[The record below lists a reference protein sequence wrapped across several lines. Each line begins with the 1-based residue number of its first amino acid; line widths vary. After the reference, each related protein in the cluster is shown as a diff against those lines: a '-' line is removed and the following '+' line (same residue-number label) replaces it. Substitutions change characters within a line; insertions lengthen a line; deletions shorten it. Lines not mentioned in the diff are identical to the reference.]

1 MALNPLSSGTS
12 RSLSLVLRLGTA
24 QTLAWASSYYLPAI
38 LAEPMA
44 ADLGVPTT
52 TIFGALSASLVV
64 SALLG
69 RKAGAAIDRH
79 GGRPV
84 LATSN
89 LIFAAGLALLAFS
102 NGPATLFAAWII
114 IGAAMSGGLYDGAF
128 AALVRIDPVG
138 ARSAITGITLL
149 AGFASTVGWP
159 VSAGLELAVGWR
171 GTCLF
176 WSMAHLCLGLP
187 LNASLPKDTGSAC
200 KRSSAAPDTA
210 PAGRLPG
217 ESAATFL
224 LATVFALTWFV
235 TTAMAA
241 HLPRLLQ
248 MQGLGLGAA
257 VLAASLVGPAQV
269 AGRVIEF
276 GLLKR
281 FDPIRVATLAAVAP
295 TFGAGVLLLFGAP
308 AALPFALLHGL
319 GNGVLTIAKGVLP
332 LTIFGPQG
340 YGARLGLL
348 MAPSRMAQ
356 AGAPLLFGLV
366 LDAQG
371 SRALWLSVSLGT
383 LAVAALF
390 ALKAQERKILGMR
403 MPVTAQASVST
414 PTPVR

>member
-1 MALNPLSSGTS
+1 MALNSLSSGTS
-12 RSLSLVLRLGTA
+12 RNLSLVLRLGTA

-44 ADLGVPTT
+44 RELGVPTSL
-52 TIFGALSASLVV
+52 IFGALSASLVV

-84 LATSN
+84 LAASN
-89 LIFAAGLALLAFS
+89 LIFAAGLSLLAFS
-102 NGPATLFAAWII
+102 SGPATMFAAWIV

-176 WSMAHLCLGLP
+176 WALAHLCLGLP
-187 LNASLPKDTGSAC
+187 LNASLPKITDCRCARHVAAKTE
-200 KRSSAAPDTA
+200 SSAY
-210 PAGRLPG
+210 LPG
-217 ESAATFL
+217 EKAAAFL

-269 AGRVIEF
+269 AGRVVEF
-276 GLLKR
+276 GFLKR
-281 FDPIRVATLAAVAP
+281 FDPIRVATLAAIAP
-295 TFGAGVLLLFGAP
+295 PFGAGVLLLFGAP

-332 LTIFGPQG
+332 LVIFGPQG

-356 AGAPLLFGLV
+356 AGAPLLFGMV

-371 SRALWLSVSLGT
+371 SRALWLSTTLGA

-390 ALKAQERKILGMR
+390 ALKAQKRMLFRMR
-403 MPVTAQASVST
+403 TTVAARTSA
-414 PTPVR
+414 

>member
-1 MALNPLSSGTS
+1 MFSNPAGK
-12 RSLSLVLRLGTA
+12 SLRLVLKLGTA

-44 ADLGVPTT
+44 SDLGVSTA
-52 TIFGALSASLVV
+52 TIFGALSAALVV

-69 RKAGAAIDRH
+69 KTAGAAIDRH

-84 LATSN
+84 LAASN
-89 LIFAAGLALLAFS
+89 LAFAAGLTLLAFS
-102 NGPATLFAAWII
+102 DGPATMFAAWIV

-128 AALVRIDPVG
+128 AALVRIDPAG

-176 WSMAHLCLGLP
+176 WAAAHLCLGLP
-187 LNASLPKDTGSAC
+187 LNVSLPRAAGGCPERRDGQLGATGF
-200 KRSSAAPDTA
+200 R
-210 PAGRLPG
+210 PG
-217 ESAATFL
+217 EKTAAAL
-224 LATVFALTWFV
+224 LAMVFALTWFV

-248 MQGLGLGAA
+248 LQGLGLGAA
-257 VLAASLVGPAQV
+257 VLAASLVGPSQV

-276 GLLKR
+276 GFLKR
-281 FDPIRVATLAAVAP
+281 FDPVRVATLAAIAP
-295 TFGAGVLLLFGAP
+295 PLGAGALLLFGAP

-332 LTIFGPQG
+332 LAIFGPQG

-371 SRALWLSVSLGT
+371 SRALWLTASLGC
-383 LAVAALF
+383 LAVAALL
-390 ALKAQERKILGMR
+390 ALKRQERRLLGMR
-403 MPVTAQASVST
+403 TPDTAPSR
-414 PTPVR
+414 P

>member
-1 MALNPLSSGTS
+1 MTLPSPPMGAP
-12 RSLSLVLRLGTA
+12 RSLSLILRLGTA

-38 LAEPMA
+38 LAKPMA
-44 ADLGVPTT
+44 LELGISTSMV
-52 TIFGALSASLVV
+52 FGALSVALVV

-69 RKAGAAIDRH
+69 KKAGAAIDRH

-84 LATSN
+84 LAVSN
-89 LIFAAGLALLAFS
+89 LLFATGLTLLAVS
-102 NGPATLFAAWII
+102 QNQAMLFVAWIV
-114 IGAAMSGGLYDGAF
+114 IGVAMSGGLYDGAF
-128 AALVRIDPVG
+128 AALVRINPTQ

-159 VSAGLELAVGWR
+159 ITAALEVSLGWR
-171 GTCLF
+171 GACLF
-176 WSMAHLCLGLP
+176 WAGAHLFLGLP
-187 LNASLPKDTGSAC
+187 LNASLPNITGRRC
-200 KRSSAAPDTA
+200 ERYTAANMASP
-210 PAGRLPG
+210 GYLPG
-217 ESAATFL
+217 EKSATFL

-248 MQGLGLGAA
+248 IQGLGLGAA

-269 AGRVIEF
+269 AGRIFEF
-276 GLLKR
+276 GFLKR

-295 TFGAGVLLLFGAP
+295 PLGAGILLLFGAP

-340 YGARLGLL
+340 YGARIGLL

-356 AGAPLLFGLV
+356 AGAPLLFGMI

-371 SRALWLSVSLGT
+371 SRALWLSTTLGT
-383 LAVAALF
+383 LAVVTLF
-390 ALKAQERKILGMR
+390 ALKRAERRLIR
-403 MPVTAQASVST
+403 RRTPVTAESSV
-414 PTPVR
+414 

>member
-1 MALNPLSSGTS
+1 MFSNPAGK
-12 RSLSLVLRLGTA
+12 SLRLVLKLGTA

-44 ADLGVPTT
+44 SDLGVSTA
-52 TIFGALSASLVV
+52 TIFGALSAALVV

-69 RKAGAAIDRH
+69 KTAGAAIDRH

-84 LATSN
+84 LAASN
-89 LIFAAGLALLAFS
+89 LVFAAGLTLLAFS
-102 NGPATLFAAWII
+102 ESPATMFAAWVV

-128 AALVRIDPVG
+128 AALVRIDPAG
-138 ARSAITGITLL
+138 ARTAITGITLL

-171 GTCLF
+171 GTCLC
-176 WSMAHLCLGLP
+176 WAAAHLFLGLP
-187 LNASLPKDTGSAC
+187 LNASLPK
-200 KRSSAAPDTA
+200 AAGGNRESRATQHGTP
-210 PAGRLPG
+210 GYRPG
-217 ESAATFL
+217 EKPAAVL

-248 MQGLGLGAA
+248 LQGLGLGAA

-269 AGRVIEF
+269 AGRVIEYGF
-276 GLLKR
+276 LKR
-281 FDPIRVATLAAVAP
+281 FDPVRIATLAAIAP
-295 TFGAGVLLLFGAP
+295 PLGAGALLLFGAP

-332 LTIFGPQG
+332 LAIFGPHG

-371 SRALWLSVSLGT
+371 SRALWLTAVLGC
-383 LAVAALF
+383 LAVAALL
-390 ALKAQERKILGMR
+390 ALKRQERRLLGMR
-403 MPVTAQASVST
+403 APAPSR
-414 PTPVR
+414 P

>member
-1 MALNPLSSGTS
+1 MTHLPKG
-12 RSLSLVLRLGTA
+12 RSLSLVLKLGTA

-38 LAEPMA
+38 LAKPMS
-44 ADLGVPTT
+44 ADIGVSTS

-69 RKAGAAIDRH
+69 RAAGAAIDRH

-84 LATSN
+84 LAASN
-89 LIFAAGLALLAFS
+89 LTFAAGLALLAFAQ
-102 NGPATLFAAWII
+102 GPWTLFAAWIV

-128 AALVRIDPVG
+128 AALVRIDPAG

-159 VSAGLELAVGWR
+159 ISTGLELAVGWR

-176 WSMAHLCLGLP
+176 WAMAHVCLGLP
-187 LNASLPKDTGSAC
+187 LNASLPRSGESRPEKLSREQGS
-200 KRSSAAPDTA
+200 PLTL
-210 PAGRLPG
+210 LPG
-217 ESAATFL
+217 EKAATFL
-224 LATVFALTWFV
+224 LASIFSLTWFV

-241 HLPRLLQ
+241 HLPQLLQ

-269 AGRVIEF
+269 AGRIIEF
-276 GLLKR
+276 GFLKR
-281 FDPIRVATLAAVAP
+281 FNPIRVATFAAVAP
-295 TFGAGVLLLFGAP
+295 TLAASALLLFGAP

-332 LTIFGPQG
+332 LAIFGPCC

-356 AGAPLLFGLV
+356 AGAPLLFGMV
-366 LDAQG
+366 IDAHG
-371 SRALWLSVSLGT
+371 SRALLLSAILGAI
-383 LAVAALF
+383 AVAALV
-390 ALKAQERKILGMR
+390 ALDGQEKRLR
-403 MPVTAQASVST
+403 RARSVVAEQAAT
-414 PTPVR
+414 

>member
-1 MALNPLSSGTS
+1 MALTPLSTGTS

-44 ADLGVPTT
+44 ADLGVPTI

-102 NGPATLFAAWII
+102 NGPVTLFAAWIV

-176 WSMAHLCLGLP
+176 WAMAHLCLGLP
-187 LNASLPKDTGSAC
+187 LNASLPKGTGSAC
-200 KRSSAAPDTA
+200 EHRSAASNTS

-276 GLLKR
+276 GFLKR

-390 ALKAQERKILGMR
+390 ALKGQERRILGMR
-403 MPVTAQASVST
+403 TPVTAQASVST

>member
-1 MALNPLSSGTS
+1 MFASPAGK
-12 RSLSLVLRLGTA
+12 SLRLVLKLGTA

-38 LAEPMA
+38 LAKPMA
-44 ADLGVPTT
+44 SDLGVSTA
-52 TIFGALSASLVV
+52 TIFGALSAALVV

-69 RKAGAAIDRH
+69 KTAGAAIDRH

-84 LATSN
+84 LAASN
-89 LIFAAGLALLAFS
+89 LAFAAGLTLLAFS
-102 NGPATLFAAWII
+102 DGPATMFAAWIV

-128 AALVRIDPVG
+128 AALVRIDPAG

-159 VSAGLELAVGWR
+159 LSAGLELAVGWR
-171 GTCLF
+171 GSCLF
-176 WSMAHLCLGLP
+176 WAAAHLCLGLP
-187 LNASLPKDTGSAC
+187 LNVSLP
-200 KRSSAAPDTA
+200 RAAGVCPER
-210 PAGRLPG
+210 PAAQKGTPGYRPG
-217 ESAATFL
+217 EKIAAVL

-248 MQGLGLGAA
+248 LQGLGLGTA

-276 GLLKR
+276 GFLKR
-281 FDPIRVATLAAVAP
+281 FDPVRVATLAAVAP
-295 TFGAGVLLLFGAP
+295 PLGAGALLLFGAP

-332 LTIFGPQG
+332 LSIFGAHG

-371 SRALWLSVSLGT
+371 SRALWLTASLGC
-383 LAVAALF
+383 LAVAALL
-390 ALKAQERKILGMR
+390 ALKRQERRLLGMR
-403 MPVTAQASVST
+403 TEPAPSR
-414 PTPVR
+414 P